1 MTVLY
6 TNKGIKE
13 YVLLRE
19 GLDVSRKLL
28 RLAEIHLLLQKRD
41 QLINFQKVNID
52 KNSMQ

>member
-19 GLDVSRKLL
+19 GLDLSRKLL
-28 RLAEIHLLLQKRD
+28 RLAEIHLLLKKRGL
-41 QLINFQKVNID
+41 LIDTSKRGVEQ
-52 KNSMQ
+52 NSMQ